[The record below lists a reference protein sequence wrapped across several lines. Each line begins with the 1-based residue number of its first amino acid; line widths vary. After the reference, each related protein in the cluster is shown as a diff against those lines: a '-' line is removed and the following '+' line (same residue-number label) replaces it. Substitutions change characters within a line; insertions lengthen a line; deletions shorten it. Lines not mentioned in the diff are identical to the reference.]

1 MGWNANQ
8 TLGFLL
14 LRRMKRAGFRPMGF
28 SMNDYGLAIWSFK
41 KPENVNDL
49 LDTDIVF
56 EEFEE
61 WLQDTPL
68 LKRLFRDVALIS
80 GLVEKRIP
88 GVEKTGKQVLFS
100 TDLIYEVLIKYDS
113 QHVLLEAVKEDAM
126 DGLIDGS
133 RLRETLHQLRE
144 NILVKYLDQISPLS
158 LPIIL
163 DVTKESIGY
172 SIGKD
177 DILAEMQEENFLK
190 MKHFK
195 IKFASETFEILPSGT
210 IFWPS
215 EEMLI
220 ASDLHL
226 EKGSSFNKEGTFLPP
241 YDSFD
246 TITRLE
252 EIIKITSPK
261 KILLLGDTLHDKNGL
276 LRMSEEVKKKIF
288 SLLKKNSFILI
299 SGNHDEELEFPN
311 LKLDPYYKLRNIT
324 FTHEMSSN
332 ETLEISGH
340 FHPMVNTKFKG
351 IRIRASCFVV
361 TKNKIILPSFGTFTG
376 GLDIKN
382 NAFPNIIN
390 KETKVFIIYNQQII
404 NLKDSYF

>member
-1 MGWNANQ
+1 
-8 TLGFLL
+8 
-14 LRRMKRAGFRPMGF
+14 MGF

-41 KPENVNDL
+41 KPENVNNL

-88 GVEKTGKQVLFS
+88 GAEKTGKQVLFS

-133 RLRETLHQLRE
+133 RLRETLHLMRE

-177 DILAEMQEENFLK
+177 DILAEMQEENF
-190 MKHFK
+190 FR
-195 IKFASETFEILPSGT
+195 
-210 IFWPS
+210 
-215 EEMLI
+215 
-220 ASDLHL
+220 D
-226 EKGSSFNKEGTFLPP
+226 
-241 YDSFD
+241 
-246 TITRLE
+246 
-252 EIIKITSPK
+252 
-261 KILLLGDTLHDKNGL
+261 
-276 LRMSEEVKKKIF
+276 
-288 SLLKKNSFILI
+288 
-299 SGNHDEELEFPN
+299 
-311 LKLDPYYKLRNIT
+311 
-324 FTHEMSSN
+324 
-332 ETLEISGH
+332 ETL
-340 FHPMVNTKFKG
+340 
-351 IRIRASCFVV
+351 
-361 TKNKIILPSFGTFTG
+361 
-376 GLDIKN
+376 
-382 NAFPNIIN
+382 
-390 KETKVFIIYNQQII
+390 
-404 NLKDSYF
+404 

>member
-1 MGWNANQ
+1 
-8 TLGFLL
+8 
-14 LRRMKRAGFRPMGF
+14 MGF

-113 QHVLLEAVKEDAM
+113 KHVLLEAVKEDAM

-177 DILAEMQEENFLK
+177 DILAEMQEENF
-190 MKHFK
+190 FRD
-195 IKFASETFEILPSGT
+195 ETF
-210 IFWPS
+210 
-215 EEMLI
+215 
-220 ASDLHL
+220 
-226 EKGSSFNKEGTFLPP
+226 
-241 YDSFD
+241 
-246 TITRLE
+246 
-252 EIIKITSPK
+252 
-261 KILLLGDTLHDKNGL
+261 
-276 LRMSEEVKKKIF
+276 
-288 SLLKKNSFILI
+288 
-299 SGNHDEELEFPN
+299 
-311 LKLDPYYKLRNIT
+311 
-324 FTHEMSSN
+324 
-332 ETLEISGH
+332 
-340 FHPMVNTKFKG
+340 
-351 IRIRASCFVV
+351 
-361 TKNKIILPSFGTFTG
+361 
-376 GLDIKN
+376 
-382 NAFPNIIN
+382 
-390 KETKVFIIYNQQII
+390 
-404 NLKDSYF
+404 

>member
-1 MGWNANQ
+1 
-8 TLGFLL
+8 
-14 LRRMKRAGFRPMGF
+14 MGF

-41 KPENVNDL
+41 KPENVNEL

-113 QHVLLEAVKEDAM
+113 KHVLLEAVKEDAM

-177 DILAEMQEENFLK
+177 DILAEMQEENF
-190 MKHFK
+190 FRD
-195 IKFASETFEILPSGT
+195 ETF
-210 IFWPS
+210 
-215 EEMLI
+215 
-220 ASDLHL
+220 
-226 EKGSSFNKEGTFLPP
+226 
-241 YDSFD
+241 
-246 TITRLE
+246 
-252 EIIKITSPK
+252 
-261 KILLLGDTLHDKNGL
+261 
-276 LRMSEEVKKKIF
+276 
-288 SLLKKNSFILI
+288 
-299 SGNHDEELEFPN
+299 
-311 LKLDPYYKLRNIT
+311 
-324 FTHEMSSN
+324 
-332 ETLEISGH
+332 
-340 FHPMVNTKFKG
+340 
-351 IRIRASCFVV
+351 
-361 TKNKIILPSFGTFTG
+361 
-376 GLDIKN
+376 
-382 NAFPNIIN
+382 
-390 KETKVFIIYNQQII
+390 
-404 NLKDSYF
+404 